1 MEGKILNIQRF
12 CIDDGPGIRST
23 VFLKGCPLHCLWC
36 HNPESQMIEPQILY
50 NKSKCIGCEK
60 CAAVC
65 EQGCHLFEKSHIF
78 NREKCVG
85 CGKCASVCET
95 YALELYGKIM
105 TVKEVF
111 EEVKRDKIFYETSN
125 GGVTISGGEPLFQPK
140 FSAGILRECKN
151 IGIHTA
157 IETSGIASEDNLKL
171 VIKYCD
177 LVLFD
182 IKITDENDCLKMV
195 GSPFDVVLRTL
206 SIINEQNIPFII
218 RAPIIPTVND
228 TEKHFFKIKEIKNSM
243 KNCLGVQVM
252 PYHKTGV
259 YKYAQIG
266 REYPLK
272 NVSEPS
278 AETVE
283 KWRKFFK

>member
-12 CIDDGPGIRST
+12 CIDDGPGIRTT

-65 EQGCHLFEKSHIF
+65 EQGCHVFDKSHVF
-78 NREKCVG
+78 NRDKCIG
-85 CGKCASVCET
+85 CGRCATVCET

-125 GGVTISGGEPLFQPK
+125 GGVTISGGEPLFQPE
-140 FSAGILRECKN
+140 FTAGILRECKN

-206 SIINEQNIPFII
+206 SIINGQNIPFII

-228 TEKHFFKIKEIKNSM
+228 TEKHFLKIKEIKNSM